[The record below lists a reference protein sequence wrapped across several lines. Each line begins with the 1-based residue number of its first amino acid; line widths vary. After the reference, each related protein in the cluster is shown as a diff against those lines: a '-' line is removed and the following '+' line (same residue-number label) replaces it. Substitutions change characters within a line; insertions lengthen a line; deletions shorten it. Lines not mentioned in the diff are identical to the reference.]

1 MNLNLLKQIIK
12 EKGYTYKDCAKVL
25 NISEISFQRK
35 INGQQK
41 VFANDIEDLGDFL
54 CLDGKTKSR
63 IAFYDEEEEGGQVD
77 EIMNTTN
84 QTPIE
89 IALGI
94 DENGMT
100 TARKLYDFLQLNPT
114 HYSRWCKANIT
125 DNEFAEENIDFIA
138 LAIDGERNYNPNPTI
153 DYKLTSRFAKKLSM
167 KGSGERAEQ
176 AREYFTKVEEKT
188 KQAIIDNQQLS
199 PQTQLLVQLAQSI
212 AQKELED
219 KQRDEKIATLEKTQE
234 NIKQAVIPI
243 TDNWRYTINTKFNRI
258 QKNAGVSFDALR
270 GEMYRELEQRAGCD
284 LNTRLRNKRA
294 RMQNEGC
301 TKTEIR
307 NTNKMDIIEEDKRL
321 REIFSKIVS
330 EYEIRYCA

>member
-1 MNLNLLKQIIK
+1 MN
-12 EKGYTYKDCAKVL
+12 
-25 NISEISFQRK
+25 
-35 INGQQK
+35 
-41 VFANDIEDLGDFL
+41 
-54 CLDGKTKSR
+54 
-63 IAFYDEEEEGGQVD
+63 
-77 EIMNTTN
+77 EIMNTSN

-100 TARKLYDFLQLNPT
+100 TARKLYSFLELASGQF
-114 HYSRWCKANIT
+114 SRWAKTNIT
-125 DNEFAEENIDFIA
+125 DNEFAEEHEDYEGFDINVEGNIIK
-138 LAIDGERNYNPNPTI
+138 
-153 DYKLTSRFAKKLSM
+153 DYKLSAHFAKKLSM
-167 KGSGERAEQ
+167 KGTSYKAEQ
-176 AREYFTKVEEKT
+176 AREYFAMVEEKA
-188 KQAIIDNQQLS
+188 KQTIIDNQQLS

>member
-12 EKGYTYKDCAKVL
+12 QKGYTYKDCAKVL

-41 VFANDIEDLGDFL
+41 MFANDIEDLGNFL
-54 CLDGKTKSR
+54 CLDGKTKTR
-63 IAFYDEEEEGGQVD
+63 IAFYNEEEEGEQVD

-100 TARKLYDFLQLNPT
+100 TARKLYDFLQLAPQ
-114 HYSRWCKANIT
+114 HYSRWCKTNIT
-125 DNEFAEENIDFIA
+125 DNEFAEENVDFRAFTIN
-138 LAIDGERNYNPNPTI
+138 GEWGGQATT
-153 DYKLTSRFAKKLSM
+153 DYKLTSHFAKKLSM

-176 AREYFTKVEEKT
+176 AREYFTKVEEKA
-188 KQAIIDNQQLS
+188 KQTIIDNQQLS

-243 TDNWRYTINTKFNRI
+243 TDNWRYTINGKFNRI
-258 QKNAGVSFDALR
+258 QKNAGVSFDSLR